1 MSPLI
6 LHKDINI
13 LWCPLVFPYSII
25 LSSSRLLILRFYG
38 HAFVFSFLCSQ
49 LIFKATT
56 NFKKIFYHLFF
67 TYFFHHPLYW
77 LLCNVIKKCFMH
89 GSLCD
94 KYSETVYVLEYFYH
108 ASHLNE
114 SLAGYEILYL
124 HPCMWLKTLIS
135 RLFLFLCK
143 GSSFFLSGNFCFCF
157 LVFFV
162 FWFLQFY
169 LIFDKVKFYIL
180 EF

>member
-1 MSPLI
+1 
-6 LHKDINI
+6 
-13 LWCPLVFPYSII
+13 
-25 LSSSRLLILRFYG
+25 
-38 HAFVFSFLCSQ
+38 
-49 LIFKATT
+49 
-56 NFKKIFYHLFF
+56 
-67 TYFFHHPLYW
+67 
-77 LLCNVIKKCFMH
+77 MH

-124 HPCMWLKTLIS
+124 HPYMWLKTLIS